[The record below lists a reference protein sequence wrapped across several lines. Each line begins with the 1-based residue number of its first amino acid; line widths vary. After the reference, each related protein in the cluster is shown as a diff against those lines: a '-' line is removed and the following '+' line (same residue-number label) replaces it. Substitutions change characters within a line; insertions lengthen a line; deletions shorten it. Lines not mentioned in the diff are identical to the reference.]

1 MQLVQ
6 RCDMTGSENETPRR
20 SEVGEGRPGLAK
32 AATGLPAKAATGLPA
47 KPVSVLPA
55 KPGAHLPDRQAAMP
69 RSSRAGDSLRTI
81 ATEAAAAGGRLR
93 AALGAA
99 ETGFVGDWL
108 RLLSEQT
115 CRVAVIGQI
124 KAGKSSFINAL
135 VGKRELLPTD
145 VNPSTTAV
153 TRLHFATAAGGPA
166 ASFQM
171 FTAEEWGRL
180 AESEGRLGELTERFV
195 PGFERQLLKSHAA
208 AVKAAAE
215 RRLGPRFHEL
225 LGQTHAFDQV
235 SPALLSRYVCAGEPG
250 RPASG
255 VGELSDVTRTADIVL
270 PGGPFAFPTTVI
282 DTPGTNDPFL
292 IRDEITRSC
301 LDQAD
306 IYLIVL
312 SARQP
317 LGPADLSL
325 LRILH
330 GLNKEQIVVF
340 INRIDELGAVGAD
353 TRAIVAEVRR
363 RLDRELAGAAVPI
376 VAGSAAWAMTAIE
389 AAGDGINPVVDARCL
404 AYLQERGLLRREDLV
419 RPAGAPV
426 GDTPQLSAALLAG
439 SGIPEV
445 HEAIGAMLGGCR
457 ATHIVAQIVGGL
469 GEIAR
474 AAHDQARADAA
485 RMSRDF
491 ETASA
496 ASEQGARELE
506 RLRAE
511 MARLEEAVRVVE
523 SSERQYRE
531 QLAGVVAEETTALHG
546 ELVAT
551 VDAHA
556 SAQAANLFEALSEDC
571 DLPRWRCQTDDL
583 RRDLAAIF
591 VAGFRGAETR
601 IAGLH
606 ETVLPHLERLLTLL
620 TGRGSEAGGQV
631 RPEPARMTPPSMRAL
646 GNQLVLDMRIPWWRT
661 WWTARPSPEVRARE
675 LQELVR
681 GDFYP
686 LVGDLIGS
694 FTAELDGRVQTMA
707 RWSFGVSSAILSSLT
722 LQHERLLAHFESVR
736 ARLGDPAAAEATRAY
751 IAGLEARASV
761 AGEVAETM
769 ARLSAGVARVLNPA
783 AEQAS

>member
-1 MQLVQ
+1 MREGRAGRTSPDAAQPGGLAA
-6 RCDMTGSENETPRR
+6 TPRC
-20 SEVGEGRPGLAK
+20 
-32 AATGLPAKAATGLPA
+32 
-47 KPVSVLPA
+47 
-55 KPGAHLPDRQAAMP
+55 
-69 RSSRAGDSLRTI
+69 SRAGESLRDI
-81 ATEAAAAGGRLR
+81 AAEAAAAGGRLGGV
-93 AALGAA
+93 LQPA

-135 VGKRELLPTD
+135 VGRGDLLPTD

-153 TRLHFATAAGGPA
+153 TRLHFGRPASTPA
-166 ASFQM
+166 ASFQL

-180 AESEGRLGELTERFV
+180 AEPEGRLGELTERFV

-225 LGQTHAFDQV
+225 LGQTHTFDKV

-250 RPASG
+250 GLAAG
-255 VGELSDVTRTADIVL
+255 VGELADVTRTADVTL

-292 IRDEITRSC
+292 IRDEITRGC

-340 INRIDELGAVGAD
+340 INRIDELDAIGGH

-363 RLDRELAGAAVPI
+363 RLDRELAGAVIPI
-376 VAGSAAWAMTAIE
+376 VAGSAAWATAAID
-389 AAGDGINPVVDARCL
+389 AAADGINPVVDSRCL
-404 AYLQERGLLRREDLV
+404 AYLQERGLVRREDLV

-426 GDTPQLSAALLAG
+426 GGTPQLSAALLAG

-474 AAHDQARADAA
+474 AARDQAQADAV

-491 ETASA
+491 ATASA

-523 SSERQYRE
+523 RSERQYRE

-546 ELVAT
+546 ELVAM

-556 SAQAANLFEALSEDC
+556 SAQAASLYEALNEDC

-583 RRDLAAIF
+583 RRDLAAVF
-591 VAGFRGAETR
+591 LAGFRGAEAR
-601 IAGLH
+601 IAALH
-606 ETVLPHLERLLTLL
+606 EKVLPHLERLLTLL
-620 TGRGSEAGGQV
+620 TGRGSEAGGQT
-631 RPEPARMTPPSMRAL
+631 RPELARFTPPSMRAL
-646 GNQLVLDMRIPWWRT
+646 GNQLVLDMRIPWWRA
-661 WWTARPSPEVRARE
+661 WWTARPSPDARARE
-675 LQELVR
+675 LDELVR

-686 LVGDLIGS
+686 LVNDLIAS

-722 LQHERLLAHFESVR
+722 LQHERLLAHYESAR
-736 ARLGDPAAAEATRAY
+736 AHIGDPAATEATRAY

-761 AGEVAETM
+761 AGEVAQTM
-769 ARLSAGVARVLNPA
+769 ARLSAGIARVLNPA
-783 AEQAS
+783 AETPS

>member
-1 MQLVQ
+1 M
-6 RCDMTGSENETPRR
+6 
-20 SEVGEGRPGLAK
+20 GEGRPGRTLPEPGQPGRRE
-32 AATGLPAKAATGLPA
+32 AA
-47 KPVSVLPA
+47 
-55 KPGAHLPDRQAAMP
+55 RP
-69 RSSRAGDSLRTI
+69 RSSRAGESLDRI
-81 ATEAAAAGGRLR
+81 ARQAAAAGERLR
-93 AALGAA
+93 SALGG

-108 RLLSEQT
+108 RLLGEQS
-115 CRVAVIGQI
+115 CRIAVIGQI
-124 KAGKSSFINAL
+124 KAGKSSFVNAL
-135 VGKRELLPTD
+135 VGKRDLLPTD

-153 TRLHFATAAGGPA
+153 TRLHFGRAASGPA
-166 ASFQM
+166 ASFQL
-171 FTAEEWGRL
+171 FTAEEWSRL

-215 RRLGPRFHEL
+215 RRLGPRFKEL

-250 RPASG
+250 GTASG
-255 VGELSDVTRTADIVL
+255 VGELADVTKSADITL
-270 PGGPFAFPTTVI
+270 PAGPFAFPTTLI

-301 LDQAD
+301 LDSAD

-340 INRIDELGAVGAD
+340 INRIDELDAIGAD
-353 TRAIVAEVRR
+353 TRAIVAEVQR
-363 RLDRELAGAAVPI
+363 RLDRELAGAAIPI
-376 VAGSAAWAMTAIE
+376 VAGSAAWAVTAID
-389 AAGDGINPVVDARCL
+389 AASDGINPVIDARCL
-404 AYLQERGLLRREDLV
+404 AYLKESGLVRREDLV
-419 RPAGAPV
+419 RPAGAPA
-426 GDTPQLSAALLAG
+426 GDASQLSAALLAG

-457 ATHIVAQIVGGL
+457 STHVVAQIVGGL
-469 GEIAR
+469 GEMAR
-474 AAHDQARADAA
+474 AARDQAWADAS
-485 RMSRDF
+485 RMSHDF
-491 ETASA
+491 ASVSA

-546 ELVAT
+546 ELVAA

-556 SAQAANLFEALSEDC
+556 GERAASLYEALSEDC

-591 VAGFRGAETR
+591 IAGFRGAESR
-601 IAGLH
+601 IGTLH
-606 ETVLPHLERLLTLL
+606 EKVLPHLERLLTLL
-620 TGRGSEAGGQV
+620 TGRSSDATGQT
-631 RPEPARMTPPSMRAL
+631 RPELPRFTPPSMTAL
-646 GNQLVLDMRIPWWRT
+646 GNQLVLDMRVPWWRA
-661 WWTARPSPEVRARE
+661 WWTARPSAEARAKE
-675 LQELVR
+675 LRELVR

-686 LVGDLIGS
+686 LVGDLIAS
-694 FTAELDGRVQTMA
+694 YSTELDTRVQTMA
-707 RWSFGVSSAILSSLT
+707 RWSFGVSSAILSSLSV
-722 LQHERLLAHFESVR
+722 QHEHLLAHYEGTR
-736 ARLGDPAAAEATRAY
+736 ARIGDPAATEATRAY
-751 IAGLEARASV
+751 IAGLEARAAV
-761 AGEVAETM
+761 AGEVADTM
-769 ARLSAGVARVLNPA
+769 ARLSAEVAKVLNPGTERPA
-783 AEQAS
+783 